1 VPVCGRI
8 IQQTSDDDVCDVTEA
23 EKEAAD
29 EDAEKKQVAKSGPFT
44 VDESCALVAW
54 FQSTTHGAGWKENCT
69 NKADKKVLQEACDHP
84 RAACPPKSPRS
95 QRLNCYNANQLRS
108 SRLAR
113 AGGASVKARENIR
126 RERLNLSEIAQ
137 K

>member
-1 VPVCGRI
+1 VCGRI

-69 NKADKKVLQEACDHP
+69 NKAGGQKADPYTRLTLYRLCKVF
-84 RAACPPKSPRS
+84 
-95 QRLNCYNANQLRS
+95 
-108 SRLAR
+108 
-113 AGGASVKARENIR
+113 
-126 RERLNLSEIAQ
+126 
-137 K
+137 

>member
-1 VPVCGRI
+1 MCGRI

-54 FQSTTHGAGWKENCT
+54 FQSTTHGAGWKENST
-69 NKADKKVLQEACDHP
+69 NKADKSFSQNTPKYSKILKVQDVNSITLT
-84 RAACPPKSPRS
+84 
-95 QRLNCYNANQLRS
+95 L
-108 SRLAR
+108 
-113 AGGASVKARENIR
+113 
-126 RERLNLSEIAQ
+126 
-137 K
+137 

>member
-1 VPVCGRI
+1 MCGRI

-54 FQSTTHGAGWKENCT
+54 FQSTTHGAGWKENST
-69 NKADKKVLQEACDHP
+69 NKADKKALQEACDHP
-84 RAACPPKSPRS
+84 RAACPR
-95 QRLNCYNANQLRS
+95 RLSKYLRWPIQIRY
-108 SRLAR
+108 SRYDT
-113 AGGASVKARENIR
+113 GGSCIVSYLIR
-126 RERLNLSEIAQ
+126 YRYRYRRRLLDCLPC
-137 K
+137 